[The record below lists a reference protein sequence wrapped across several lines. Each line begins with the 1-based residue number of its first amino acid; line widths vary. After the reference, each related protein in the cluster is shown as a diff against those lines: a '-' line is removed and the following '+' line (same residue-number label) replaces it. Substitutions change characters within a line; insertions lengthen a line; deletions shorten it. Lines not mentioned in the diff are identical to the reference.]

1 MTARPIHSILVLGAA
16 AALCTMTLHAQE
28 RDTVANNPGGSRFT
42 PFALSGE
49 IGTYGELYSMS
60 GRDGRRPSSIGRLF
74 FRPTLTLFEAVSFDF
89 DVLLSTEGSQ
99 ARQDINQFGVNPNW
113 SWGQAHVG
121 DFTDNYAQYT
131 LNGIR
136 IRGGGFFINPGLFRL
151 GAVGGV
157 TRRAVVGTAENGSF
171 DRSIYGGRIG
181 LGAAEGSYVDLVFLR
196 VRDRISSLEDMR
208 TPPAYDSSSGMY
220 ATPPFEVTPQENAL
234 IGMMSHITFFDNRL
248 TWDVEATGSIFTRD
262 MRVDQNKQLNV
273 PDWVNDLYHVNLTSS
288 AGVAVRTDVGV
299 NLGSV
304 SVTSGYRYVTPGY
317 TSLGVASLMN
327 DWQEFSLAPSVRV
340 GRWMFSWNTIR
351 QNDNLFGQKLNTLV
365 RWHNGGTVSV
375 QPTDHWSASILGNY
389 LTMANDAVNDTFKV
403 AYSSLT
409 LGTNQFLVFGEGA
422 AVQSIT
428 FGYLYQE
435 SGNDSRLRADTRFSS
450 HSANLGMSIPL
461 AETITLIPGAGI
473 VVSKVARFDAQTT
486 QTYSASAQHRAFDN
500 LLVNVLTGVLS
511 LGQGSSSF
519 RSMFTSTYRLTR
531 SASIG
536 LTVSMM
542 NFRTNA
548 AYGSTFNEYSA
559 SLYVTQRF

>member
-1 MTARPIHSILVLGAA
+1 MLVA
-16 AALCTMTLHAQE
+16 AALCTNALHAQY
-28 RDTVANNPGGSRFT
+28 RDTVASGAGGSRFT
-42 PFALSGE
+42 PIAFSGE
-49 IGTYGELYSMS
+49 IGTYGEMYSMS

-74 FRPTLTLFEAVSFDF
+74 FRPTLTLFEAVSLDF

-196 VRDRISSLEDMR
+196 VRDRISSLADVR
-208 TPPAYDSSSGMY
+208 SAATYDSATGMY
-220 ATPPFEVTPQENAL
+220 STPPFEVTPQENAL

-299 NLGSV
+299 NMGSV

-317 TSLGVASLMN
+317 TSLGVASLIN
-327 DWQEFSLAPSVRV
+327 DWQEFSLAPSLRI
-340 GRWMFSWNTIR
+340 GRWMVSLNTIR

-365 RWHNGGTVSV
+365 RWQYGGTVSF
-375 QPTDHWSASILGNY
+375 QPTDHWSASVLGNY

-403 AYSSLT
+403 SYSSLT
-409 LGTNQFLVFGEGA
+409 LGTNQFLVFGDGA

-428 FGYLYQE
+428 LGYLYQE

-461 AETITLIPGAGI
+461 AETITLTPGAGI

-486 QTYSASAQHRAFDN
+486 QTYSVSAQHRAFDN

-511 LGQGSSSF
+511 LGQGSSSY

-536 LTVSMM
+536 LTLSMM
-542 NFRTNA
+542 NFRTDSP
-548 AYGSTFNEYSA
+548 YGSKFNEYSA
-559 SLYVTQRF
+559 SLYISQRF

>member
-1 MTARPIHSILVLGAA
+1 MKARPIHSILMLVA
-16 AALCTMTLHAQE
+16 AALCTNALHAQY
-28 RDTVANNPGGSRFT
+28 RDTVASGAGGSRFT
-42 PFALSGE
+42 PIAFSGE
-49 IGTYGELYSMS
+49 IGTYGEMYSMS

-74 FRPTLTLFEAVSFDF
+74 FRPTLTLFEAVSLDF

-196 VRDRISSLEDMR
+196 VRDRISSLADMR
-208 TPPAYDSSSGMY
+208 SAATYDSATGMY
-220 ATPPFEVTPQENAL
+220 STPPFEVTPQENAL

-299 NLGSV
+299 NMGSV

-317 TSLGVASLMN
+317 TSLGVASLIN
-327 DWQEFSLAPSVRV
+327 DWQEFSLAPSLRI
-340 GRWMFSWNTIR
+340 GRWMVSLNTIR

-365 RWHNGGTVSV
+365 RWQYGGTVSF
-375 QPTDHWSASILGNY
+375 QPTDHWSASVLGNY

-403 AYSSLT
+403 SYSSLT
-409 LGTNQFLVFGEGA
+409 LGTNQFLVFGDGA

-428 FGYLYQE
+428 LGYLYQE

-461 AETITLIPGAGI
+461 AETITLTPGAGI

-486 QTYSASAQHRAFDN
+486 QTYSVSAQHRAFDN

-511 LGQGSSSF
+511 LGQGSSSY

-536 LTVSMM
+536 LTLSMM
-542 NFRTNA
+542 NFRTDSP
-548 AYGSTFNEYSA
+548 YGSKFNEYSA
-559 SLYVTQRF
+559 SLYISQRF